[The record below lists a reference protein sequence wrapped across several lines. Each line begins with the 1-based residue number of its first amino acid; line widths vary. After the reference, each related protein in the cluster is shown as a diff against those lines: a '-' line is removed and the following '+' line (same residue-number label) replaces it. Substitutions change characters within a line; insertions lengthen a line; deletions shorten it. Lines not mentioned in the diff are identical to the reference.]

1 MIPLVVERAVHL
13 HSNYDAVIVNCFLD
27 PAVDVLKGILRKP
40 VIGPCEASLAL
51 ASALSRKIAIVTVG
65 NEALWMIE
73 ERVRH
78 LGYLSYLVSLKGIR
92 LTVLQLDENKEKTKS
107 EVTKKAKEAVSEG
120 AEVIVLGCTG
130 LSGLAK
136 EVQDALGTP
145 VIDPSGAA
153 LKVAESM
160 VKLGLFN
167 PRAPD

>member
-1 MIPLVVERAVHL
+1 M
-13 HSNYDAVIVNCFLD
+13 
-27 PAVDVLKGILRKP
+27 
-40 VIGPCEASLAL
+40 
-51 ASALSRKIAIVTVG
+51 
-65 NEALWMIE
+65 
-73 ERVRH
+73 
-78 LGYLSYLVSLKGIR
+78 KGIR